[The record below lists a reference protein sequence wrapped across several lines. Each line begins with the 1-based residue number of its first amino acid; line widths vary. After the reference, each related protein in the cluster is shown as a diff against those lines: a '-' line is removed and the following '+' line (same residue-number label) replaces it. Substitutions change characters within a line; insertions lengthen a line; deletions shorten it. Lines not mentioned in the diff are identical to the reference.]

1 MARTVE
7 IVELFSWYLK
17 LSFESAQT
25 LLLKFSETF
34 RSLTRRYMSG
44 YHCMSH
50 FLKLAVEDKAKE
62 NDVKISDGVFNID
75 TRSFFEAQV
84 KSHPRM
90 IEVVAGI

>member
-1 MARTVE
+1 
-7 IVELFSWYLK
+7 
-17 LSFESAQT
+17 
-25 LLLKFSETF
+25 
-34 RSLTRRYMSG
+34 
-44 YHCMSH
+44 MSH